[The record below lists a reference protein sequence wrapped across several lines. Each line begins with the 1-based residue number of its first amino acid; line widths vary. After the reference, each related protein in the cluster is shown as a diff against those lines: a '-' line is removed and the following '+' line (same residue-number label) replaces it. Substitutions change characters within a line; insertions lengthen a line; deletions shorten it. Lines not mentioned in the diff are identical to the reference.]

1 MRSDYAQAGG
11 GNTSEKINATEM
23 LVKSSGYSLSELS
36 ENKGISKVI
45 YKKISDFLFS
55 DELASSD
62 ETKVN
67 KLLEDNLISG
77 NRPSIETF
85 LHSVTKFKYTAH
97 SHPLTANILLS
108 RKEGETELKKLFP
121 YCLFVDYATP
131 GLELTK
137 IYVNALKESPTLG
150 VDSKSKAQVI
160 FLRNHGLVVSAD
172 NEDTVIDVTD
182 EINSKIADYLGIDI
196 EPYQTQSRLLKLLSD
211 DNLIS
216 DGNIIYLA
224 ENTNIEKALEVFP
237 NGWNYKF
244 CPDCVVYC
252 GSEILKLDGL
262 EDEVLLK
269 KQAKDF
275 VMQNGQPIVILLNHH
290 IYIVAANVAKAQD
303 IESVLS
309 FSAQVVMSNFSSDK
323 QISYLD
329 KNEVAKLLNWD
340 AEKYRKNLN
349 S

>member
-1 MRSDYAQAGG
+1 MRFDFVQAGG
-11 GNTSEKINATEM
+11 GNTSEKINDTEM

-36 ENKGISKVI
+36 ENKGISKVV

-55 DELASSD
+55 DELICSD
-62 ETKVN
+62 ETKV
-67 KLLEDNLISG
+67 KKILQDNLISG

-85 LHSVTKFKYTAH
+85 LHSITKFKYTAH

-108 RKEGETELKKLFP
+108 RKDGETDLQKLFP
-121 YCLFVDYATP
+121 YSLFVDYATP
-131 GLELTK
+131 GLKLTK
-137 IYVNALKESPTLG
+137 IYVNALKESQTQG
-150 VDSKSKAQVI
+150 VDSRSKAQII
-160 FLRNHGLVVSAD
+160 FLKNHGLVVSAD
-172 NEDTVIDVTD
+172 NEDTVINVT
-182 EINSKIADYLGIDI
+182 EGITSKIADYLGIDI
-196 EPYQTQSRLLKLLSD
+196 APYQTQSKLLKLLSEE
-211 DNLIS
+211 NLIS
-216 DGNIIYLA
+216 SENIIYLA
-224 ENTNIEKALEVFP
+224 ENTNIEKALDVFP
-237 NGWNYKF
+237 SGWNYKF

-269 KQAKDF
+269 KQARDF

-290 IYIVAANVAKAQD
+290 IYIVAANVAQAQN

-309 FSAQVVMSNFSSDK
+309 FSAQVVMNNLSSDK
-323 QISYLD
+323 QMSYLD
-329 KNEVAKLLNWD
+329 KSEVAKLVNWD